1 MKLCPRLLPQNLQ
14 RLPDDAL
21 VLHRRQRARDVDQ
34 APAGLEA
41 LERAPQVVDLGC
53 NSTVAR
59 SELWVDI
66 LDNFSTSYGT
76 LS

>member
-53 NSTVAR
+53 NSTDTR
-59 SELWVDI
+59 FELWVKV

-76 LS
+76 SS